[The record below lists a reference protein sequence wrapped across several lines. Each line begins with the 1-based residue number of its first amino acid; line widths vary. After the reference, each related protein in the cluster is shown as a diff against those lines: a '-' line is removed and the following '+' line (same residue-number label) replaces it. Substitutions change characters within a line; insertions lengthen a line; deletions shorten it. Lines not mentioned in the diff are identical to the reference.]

1 MGKENEEKV
10 EIKTI
15 MANQNKKRVPL
26 QVSPEFRIMLK
37 NLQRKIIASGMDT
50 SLRDLTEEMAKTP
63 ILFDELERKILNSS
77 ELNLNIRF
85 DRRKR

>member
-1 MGKENEEKV
+1 
-10 EIKTI
+10 
-15 MANQNKKRVPL
+15 MANHNKKRVPL

-37 NLQRKIIASGMDT
+37 NLQRKVIASGRDT

-63 ILFDELERKILNSS
+63 TLFEDLEKRLLSNHGDINI
-77 ELNLNIRF
+77 NIRF